1 MAEQHMLTI
10 ISDIPILYN
19 KRNNIILLWRKVG
32 LNHIWTFSLTN
43 LKDDISLW
51 IAALAD
57 SPDIAVPGFR
67 ETERETPR
75 ERERERESNINQL
88 RIRLRWKWN
97 LPLFINKSID

>member
-75 ERERERESNINQL
+75 EREREGIKYQ
-88 RIRLRWKWN
+88 
-97 LPLFINKSID
+97 PAPNKVTLEVEPPTFY